1 MEHELSVPTTDGGR
15 KTEAQVV
22 HDVLSKKIS
31 QPTFLQNVGVVH
43 QPSQPCRVRKSK
55 LAAELEREKS
65 RIAELRDII
74 QIQNSKIDQMA
85 SKAKEKEEM
94 QSWVFA
100 KLGKLLVSIE
110 KIEQLSSTK

>member
-1 MEHELSVPTTDGGR
+1 MEHELSIPTTDGGC

-22 HDVLSKKIS
+22 HDILSKQIS

-43 QPSQPCRVRKSK
+43 QPSQPCRVKKSR
-55 LAAELEREKS
+55 LAAELERDKS

-74 QIQNSKIDQMA
+74 QIQNSEIDQMA
-85 SKAKEKEEM
+85 SKAREKEEM

-100 KLGKLLVSIE
+100 KLGKLLATVE